1 MYVHAVQMPA
11 LLYVPVGQDVVQV
24 SMLVAVPTVFKY
36 VSLLPVHSSCAWQA
50 ETRLSELEVQVI
62 VASAAALVTGAQDW
76 HVPALSQVPGAQVA
90 VHVSMTPVAPMVFFE
105 VAVAHAQTRES
116 VAVVHVYVAPVAAPA
131 TVEHAAQLSAPV
143 AATVFTVQA
152 LQILFD
158 TPATA
163 AVFPR
168 MTAAALP
175 TANWFPHA
183 AVMMRPHE
191 SAVTLL
197 AAETL

>member
-1 MYVHAVQMPA
+1 M
-11 LLYVPVGQDVVQV
+11 
-24 SMLVAVPTVFKY
+24 
-36 VSLLPVHSSCAWQA
+36 
-50 ETRLSELEVQVI
+50 
-62 VASAAALVTGAQDW
+62 ASAAALLTVRQGTQ
-76 HVPALSQVPGAQVA
+76 VPNLSQVPSAQVA
-90 VHVSMTPVAPMVFFE
+90 VHVSMTPAAPMVFFE

-116 VAVVHVYVAPVAAPA
+116 VAVEHVYVAPAAAPA

-143 AATVFTVQA
+143 AATVFAVQA
-152 LQILFD
+152 SQILFD

-163 AVFPR
+163 AVSPR

>member
-1 MYVHAVQMPA
+1 M
-11 LLYVPVGQDVVQV
+11 
-24 SMLVAVPTVFKY
+24 
-36 VSLLPVHSSCAWQA
+36 
-50 ETRLSELEVQVI
+50 
-62 VASAAALVTGAQDW
+62 
-76 HVPALSQVPGAQVA
+76 PALSQVPSEQVA
-90 VHVSMTPVAPMVFFE
+90 VHVSMTPYIAGHIAAPMVFFE

-143 AATVFTVQA
+143 AATVFAVQA
-152 LQILFD
+152 SQILFD

-163 AVFPR
+163 AVSPR

-183 AVMMRPHE
+183 AVMMRSHE